1 MVKVRQFMDYFV
13 KNISGAYEVFIYTQS
28 LRSYARKI
36 CKLIDPEGILKLAD
50 SRILSRS
57 EDDNPVKT
65 LSKVIPH
72 GFQQIIILDDRKDVW
87 PGLSN
92 LVFTVPFRY
101 FIKNDQSNKL
111 EYAIPHKEDS
121 FLYFITHLLLKVRY
135 LFYQQYETNKN
146 VKVTDILSEI

>member
-1 MVKVRQFMDYFV
+1 MKFDSVVDLFTFCSILFEV
-13 KNISGAYEVFIYTQS
+13 LSISPKAFSIKQIN
-28 LRSYARKI
+28 LRKI

-101 FIKNDQSNKL
+101 FIKND
-111 EYAIPHKEDS
+111 
-121 FLYFITHLLLKVRY
+121 
-135 LFYQQYETNKN
+135 
-146 VKVTDILSEI
+146 